1 MGNPHIGGYWR
12 SAIGYSTAPAA
23 AVKGEMG
30 KSAYHRLLAIGDR
43 LFGGASRRGIAWSR
57 GDSLIVAWQGLPG

>member
-1 MGNPHIGGYWR
+1 MGNPHIVGYWR

-30 KSAYHRLLAIGDR
+30 KSAYHRLLAIGYSAAPAAVE
-43 LFGGASRRGIAWSR
+43 LLGPGGTH
-57 GDSLIVAWQGLPG
+57 